1 MDYADQKGGRRI
13 RVAENLMHLAAEFF
27 RVESNHQSLITITK
41 ADLAPNFSE
50 STIYF
55 TVLPQSQEEHALNFA
70 KRKRREFKLYI
81 KKRVSM
87 KRIPFF
93 DFAID
98 EGEKH
103 RQRIEEISHEIK
115 EGDTEDESTES

>member
-1 MDYADQKGGRRI
+1 MDNKDNRGGRRL

-55 TVLPQSQEEHALNFA
+55 TVLPQSMEEHALNFA
-70 KRKRREFKLYI
+70 KRKRKEFKQYI
-81 KKRVSM
+81 KKHTSM
-87 KRIPFF
+87 RRIPFF

-98 EGEKH
+98 VGEKH
-103 RQRIEEISHEIK
+103 RQRIDEISSEIK
-115 EGDTEDESTES
+115 ES